1 MTTNPT
7 IEIAETREQCTEPNA
22 DYVEQWDAD
31 FGCKC
36 MYQSWPPPINYPTC
50 SPFCSSTWMSLG
62 FFFTK
67 SNLNFCECTP
77 SDIYMMALDSEV
89 PYKCGRVELTPVEE
103 RTNQVLAF
111 DSEAGCVRQSELT
124 ISYTDTEESPPFV
137 VSVDE
142 PIVVNEA
149 VDPDVCCT

>member
-1 MTTNPT
+1 
-7 IEIAETREQCTEPNA
+7 
-22 DYVEQWDAD
+22 
-31 FGCKC
+31 
-36 MYQSWPPPINYPTC
+36 
-50 SPFCSSTWMSLG
+50 
-62 FFFTK
+62 
-67 SNLNFCECTP
+67 
-77 SDIYMMALDSEV
+77 MMALDSEV
-89 PYKCGRVELTPVEE
+89 PYKCGSVELTPVEE

-142 PIVVNEA
+142 PIIVNEA